1 MMIDLVTLLAAAYR
15 PSSACEAVTK
25 QGPAARAVSVVPT
38 IEQTLDELVLKVT
51 GAVPGPFVALN
62 VCGLLSVVM
71 GVRLKLLIDWASLV
85 MVMDFAMLVAAYRA
99 SSACDAVIAQVPT
112 PTTAKDVPTIEQ
124 TPVEFVLKVTGAVPG
139 PLVALNVCGV
149 LSTVMAVGL
158 NAVMAWAAF
167 VIMIDLLILAGE
179 Y

>member
-38 IEQTLDELVLKVT
+38 IEQTLGELVLKVT

-62 VCGLLSVVM
+62 VCGLLS
-71 GVRLKLLIDWASLV
+71 
-85 MVMDFAMLVAAYRA
+85 
-99 SSACDAVIAQVPT
+99 
-112 PTTAKDVPTIEQ
+112 
-124 TPVEFVLKVTGAVPG
+124 
-139 PLVALNVCGV
+139 
-149 LSTVMAVGL
+149 TVMAVGL
-158 NAVMAWAAF
+158 KTVIVWAAL
-167 VIMIDLLILAGE
+167 VIMIDLLMLAGE

>member
-25 QGPAARAVSVVPT
+25 QGPAAKAVSVVPT
-38 IEQTLDELVLKVT
+38 IEQTLGELVLKVT
-51 GAVPGPFVALN
+51 GAVPKPFVALN
-62 VCGLLSVVM
+62 VCGVLSVVM
-71 GVRLKLLIDWASLV
+71 FVGLKLVIDWAILL
-85 MVMDFAMLVAAYRA
+85 MVMDFATLVAAYRA
-99 SSACDAVIAQVPT
+99 SSACEAVITQVPA
-112 PTTAKDVPTIEQ
+112 PTTAKDVPTTVH

-139 PLVALNVCGV
+139 PLVALNVCGL

-158 NAVMAWAAF
+158 KTVIVWAAL

>member
-1 MMIDLVTLLAAAYR
+1 M
-15 PSSACEAVTK
+15 K
-25 QGPAARAVSVVPT
+25 QGPAAKAVSVVPT

-51 GAVPGPFVALN
+51 GAVPEPLVALN
-62 VCGLLSVVM
+62 VCGVPSVVM
-71 GVRLKLLIDWASLV
+71 FVGLKLVIDCASLV

-99 SSACDAVIAQVPT
+99 SSACEAVITQAPG

-139 PLVALNVCGV
+139 PLVALNVCGL

-158 NAVMAWAAF
+158 KTVIVWAAL
-167 VIMIDLLILAGE
+167 VIMIDLLMLAGE